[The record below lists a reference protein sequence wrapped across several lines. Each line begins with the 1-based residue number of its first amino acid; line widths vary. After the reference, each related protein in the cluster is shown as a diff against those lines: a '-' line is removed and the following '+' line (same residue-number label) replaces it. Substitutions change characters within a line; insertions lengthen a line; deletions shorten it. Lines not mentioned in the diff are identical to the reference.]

1 MDNLERLGSSVAQVE
16 LLVASLKRENLDL
29 SARLGASALERRQAV
44 EAATALVEDLRR
56 QQEALARQDPGM
68 EARARQA
75 ELEAADLAVQLERQR
90 QERAEERG
98 RLEVLVRQLEAQLSA
113 QREQERL
120 PAPALEEDLRQA
132 LDQAR
137 AAFRISEERVR
148 IAEQQAQ
155 ALRTQLEQ
163 SQDAEAVAVQQ
174 AEAVRA
180 RLLETERRVTALESA
195 HLTLDRELGQARQ
208 ALAQLPSLDEAQAL
222 RLRLQELEGA
232 AAKAGQLEQLAAR
245 LESDK
250 AGVRVQRREL
260 AAYAKERQALK
271 RRLEELMATL
281 DNVRLG

>member
-1 MDNLERLGSSVAQVE
+1 MENLERLGSSVAQVE
-16 LLVASLKRENLDL
+16 LLVASLKRENRDL
-29 SARLGASALERRQAV
+29 AARLGASAQERRQAV
-44 EAATALVEDLRR
+44 EAATAVVEDLRR
-56 QQEALARQDPGM
+56 QQEALARQDPGL
-68 EARARQA
+68 EARAHQA

-98 RLEVLVRQLEAQLSA
+98 RLETLVRQLEAQLSA

-120 PAPALEEDLRQA
+120 PAPALEEDLRQE

-195 HLTLDRELGQARQ
+195 HLALDRELGQARR
-208 ALAQLPSLDEAQAL
+208 ALAQLPSLDDAQAL

-250 AGVRVQRREL
+250 AAVRVQRREL